1 MGVMRGKKTEIARLL
16 AKLKVDAVEEAVR
29 LAMDVDCP
37 YQTRAR
43 IWCELIQYTQPK
55 LKAVEISNKDGKPF
69 QLSFDLDALVL

>member
-1 MGVMRGKKTEIARLL
+1 MSGRKTEIARLL
-16 AKLKVDAVEEAVR
+16 AKLKVNAVEEAVKV
-29 LAMDVDCP
+29 AMDAECP
-37 YQTRAR
+37 FQTRAR